1 LALKQ
6 GSSSGVDCVDVKYV
20 LAAFQEINRCRLI
33 VELTIQGTPAR
44 PDLIL
49 GVMAWEN
56 ADVDAEPVLL
66 ASQRLPV
73 GSVGPRTMESAILQ
87 ALYALDA
94 QMAEAEFV
102 RGIRK

>member
-20 LAAFQEINRCRLI
+20 LAAFQEINHCRLI

-49 GVMAWEN
+49 GVMAWGNE
-56 ADVDAEPVLL
+56 DVDAEPVLL
-66 ASQRLPV
+66 ASQRSPV

-94 QMAEAEFV
+94 QLAEAEFV
-102 RGIRK
+102 KRDKK